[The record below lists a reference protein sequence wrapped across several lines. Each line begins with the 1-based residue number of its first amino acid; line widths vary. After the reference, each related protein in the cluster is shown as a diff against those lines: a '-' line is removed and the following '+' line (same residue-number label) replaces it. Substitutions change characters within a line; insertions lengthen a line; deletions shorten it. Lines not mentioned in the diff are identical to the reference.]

1 MMMRGKKPSTKE
13 SYLYSP
19 NYKKRQNIRK
29 NKQIRVTLNGA
40 MWQMKGHIRWHNDE
54 TKQGKRIKKIH

>member
-1 MMMRGKKPSTKE
+1 MKIKNMMLRGKKLNIKE

-29 NKQIRVTLNGA
+29 KNKQIRVTLNGA
-40 MWQMKGHIRWHNDE
+40 M
-54 TKQGKRIKKIH
+54 

>member
-1 MMMRGKKPSTKE
+1 MKIKNMMMRGKKPSTKE

-40 MWQMKGHIRWHNDE
+40 M
-54 TKQGKRIKKIH
+54 